1 MISMS
6 EPTNEKLILEIL
18 IELSQESKQ
27 AGEERK
33 KIQQDI
39 EKIKDDVNSLKTS
52 QAVLVN
58 DNGWIKILYGIFSSI
73 IIVFLGVL
81 INLIFRLIG

>member
-1 MISMS
+1 MTTMS
-6 EPTNEKLILEIL
+6 EPTNEQLILEIL
-18 IELSQESKQ
+18 KELSQESKQ

-33 KIQQDI
+33 NIKQDLEI
-39 EKIKDDVNSLKTS
+39 IKDDVNSLKTS

-58 DNGWIKILYGIFSSI
+58 DNGWIKVLYGVFSSI
-73 IIVFLGVL
+73 IIVLLGVL

>member
-1 MISMS
+1 MS
-6 EPTNEKLILEIL
+6 EPTNEQLILEIL
-18 IELSQESKQ
+18 KELSQESKQ

-33 KIQQDI
+33 NIKQDLEI
-39 EKIKDDVNSLKTS
+39 IKDDVNSLKTS

-58 DNGWIKILYGIFSSI
+58 DNGWIKVLYGVFSSI
-73 IIVFLGVL
+73 IIVLLGVL